1 MRRRVPALIGGA
13 VAAATAAAAAGVAFE
28 RHSVSRQ
35 RARIDARTAA
45 RFGALPVDRESVVV
59 TEDGLALYVEEVGPL
74 NAPLT
79 VVFVHGFTLNLG
91 SFHFQRIA
99 LSDAFGDRIR
109 MVFYDQRS
117 HGRSGHSDSKYCT
130 LEQLGRDL
138 NSVIEAR
145 MPVGPIVLVGH
156 SMGAMAVMEFA
167 RQFPTLL
174 RSSAGKPKGRTK
186 KSRISAIALINTSA
200 GQLRTVTLGLP
211 NVVARL
217 RGPVVPIVL
226 RRAARSVHLVER
238 GRALGK
244 DLAWVMTKRLS
255 FGSPDVDP
263 AVVDYAAAMI
273 AATPVDV
280 VSDFYS
286 TLMDHDGT
294 EGVERLAGCEV
305 LLIGG
310 TKDTLTP
317 ISHTEAI
324 AAALPKSELIMVE
337 DAGHLLMLEKPE
349 SVDGPLIAL
358 IESQCA

>member
-79 VVFVHGFTLNLG
+79 VVFVHGFTLNLA

-145 MPVGPIVLVGH
+145 MP
-156 SMGAMAVMEFA
+156 
-167 RQFPTLL
+167 
-174 RSSAGKPKGRTK
+174 
-186 KSRISAIALINTSA
+186 
-200 GQLRTVTLGLP
+200 
-211 NVVARL
+211 
-217 RGPVVPIVL
+217 
-226 RRAARSVHLVER
+226 
-238 GRALGK
+238 
-244 DLAWVMTKRLS
+244 
-255 FGSPDVDP
+255 
-263 AVVDYAAAMI
+263 
-273 AATPVDV
+273 
-280 VSDFYS
+280 
-286 TLMDHDGT
+286 
-294 EGVERLAGCEV
+294 
-305 LLIGG
+305 
-310 TKDTLTP
+310 
-317 ISHTEAI
+317 
-324 AAALPKSELIMVE
+324 
-337 DAGHLLMLEKPE
+337 
-349 SVDGPLIAL
+349 
-358 IESQCA
+358 